1 MKNEKK
7 QKKKQRFETIGMG
20 SNSSFPKWSANNG
33 NVNRKKIIEERD
45 KK

>member
-1 MKNEKK
+1 MWQDKK
-7 QKKKQRFETIGMG
+7 RRFVVTGIG